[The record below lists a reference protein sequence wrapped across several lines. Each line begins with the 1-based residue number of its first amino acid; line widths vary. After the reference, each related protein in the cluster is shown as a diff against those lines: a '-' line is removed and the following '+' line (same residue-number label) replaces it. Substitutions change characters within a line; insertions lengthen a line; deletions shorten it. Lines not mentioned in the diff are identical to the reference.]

1 MLQHEAPPYNEEY
14 AMWIMRNRGMDEYKS
29 YLNSFSPQE
38 PEKNIPKLQIIAGAA
53 PILVE
58 AIKACSYD
66 KPKGNK
72 PAEDIAEFEGDDPI
86 DGLRYLVDAAE
97 SFFDDASQEFKK
109 VEAQEALINKL
120 NENQDWTGFYRN
132 MRKVE
137 SEDVI
142 RPVSRYHRH

>member
-1 MLQHEAPPYNEEY
+1 MAVYSEDY
-14 AMWIMRNRGMDEYKS
+14 AMWIMRNRGLTEYKS
-29 YLNSFSPQE
+29 YMNSFNPQE
-38 PEKNIPKLQIIAGAA
+38 PETNIPKLQIFAGCA

-97 SFFDDASQEFKK
+97 AYFDDSNQEFKK
-109 VEAQEALINKL
+109 IQAQEALVNKL
-120 NENQDWTGFYRN
+120 NSSNDWTAFYRN
-132 MRKVE
+132 MQKVE
-137 SEDVI
+137 TDDI
-142 RPVSRYHRH
+142 IKPVSRYRH

>member
-1 MLQHEAPPYNEEY
+1 MN
-14 AMWIMRNRGMDEYKS
+14 EYKS
-29 YLNSFSPQE
+29 YLDSFNPQE
-38 PEKNIPKLQIIAGAA
+38 PEKNIPKLQIFKDAA

-86 DGLRYLVDAAE
+86 DGLRYMVDAAE
-97 SFFDDASQEFKK
+97 SFFDDANQEFKK
-109 VEAQEALINKL
+109 IEAQEALVNKL
-120 NENQDWTGFYRN
+120 NASNDWTGFYRN

-137 SEDVI
+137 SEDSI
-142 RPVSRYHRH
+142 RPVARYHRH